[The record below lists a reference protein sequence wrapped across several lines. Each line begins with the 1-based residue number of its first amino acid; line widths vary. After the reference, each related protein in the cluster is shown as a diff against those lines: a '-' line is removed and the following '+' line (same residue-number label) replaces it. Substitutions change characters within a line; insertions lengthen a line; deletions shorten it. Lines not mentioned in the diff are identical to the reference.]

1 MSTAIESADEGS
13 SPRHPFRLW
22 LARRRASIEK
32 HPRLRLAYLIALAI
46 VGISI
51 VLIGIVLIPLPGP
64 GWLIVFLGFAVL
76 GTEFAVAR
84 RFNAF
89 LRRMLARAT
98 AWWGRHRAAR
108 AAARNARSSR
118 TPQAQ

>member
-1 MSTAIESADEGS
+1 MTTAVERSAAEGS

-22 LARRRASIEK
+22 LARRRAYIER
-32 HPRLRLAYLIALAI
+32 HPRLRFAYLLALAV
-46 VGISI
+46 VGIAI
-51 VLIGIVLIPLPGP
+51 VLVGIVLIPLPGP

-98 AWWGRHRAAR
+98 SWWQRRRAERSARRMAAR
-108 AAARNARSSR
+108 PAA
-118 TPQAQ
+118 Q

>member
-1 MSTAIESADEGS
+1 VVFPAMAPSVGRMSSEWERSVDEGT

-22 LARRRASIEK
+22 LARRRATIER
-32 HPRLRLAYLIALAI
+32 HPRLRLAYLIALAV
-46 VGISI
+46 VGITI
-51 VLIGIVLIPLPGP
+51 VLVGIVLIPLPGP

-89 LRRMLARAT
+89 LRRMLGRAT
-98 AWWGRHRAAR
+98 AWWQRRRAAR
-108 AAARNARSSR
+108 A
-118 TPQAQ
+118 